1 MNKSELIHEIYK
13 FDKELTDYGLKKEI
27 KLHNNYYLSFG
38 TLHRKIGNNTIF
50 VSDLT
55 AYNKEKELLAFYET
69 FFHDLDTLND
79 YRDGDSYFEKVLNYI
94 KRKTAYDKFE
104 LVHSG
109 FDSRNDY
116 NSIEYHFQDSYN
128 KIFLSQNQEQKDAL
142 EMNNKSVKFYNIIG
156 ATNSILAATL
166 FITAIYFFINKI
178 NIFYNP
184 IFILALLIGF
194 ILKIVNTY
202 IRATVEKYK
211 AIADDMEYEI
221 GDFAKL
227 NKRNYYKDIYQFYK
241 DDLFFKELQK
251 QYNINTTPT
260 GNQII
265 GD

>member
-1 MNKSELIHEIYK
+1 MNKSELIHEIYL
-13 FDKELTDYGLKKEI
+13 FDKALADYGISKEI
-27 KLHNNYYLSFG
+27 KLHEGYYLSFG
-38 TLHRKIGNNTIF
+38 TLNRDIGNDKIRASNL
-50 VSDLT
+50 VEVG
-55 AYNKEKELLAFYET
+55 KEKSLLAFYET
-69 FFHDLDTLND
+69 FFHDLDTLD
-79 YRDGDSYFEKVLNYI
+79 MYRDGNSYFEKVLNYI

-104 LVHSG
+104 LVHSS
-109 FDSRNDY
+109 FIIKDY
-116 NSIEYHFQDSYN
+116 NSVEFHFKDSYN
-128 KIFLSQNQEQKDAL
+128 KIFLPQNQEQKDAL
-142 EMNNKSVKFYNIIG
+142 KMNNKSVKFYNIIG
-156 ATNSILAATL
+156 VTNSILAATL
-166 FITAIYFFINKI
+166 FITAVYFFINKI

-194 ILKIVNTY
+194 ILKIVNNY
-202 IRATVEKYK
+202 ISATIEKYK

>member
-1 MNKSELIHEIYK
+1 MNKSELIHEIYL
-13 FDKELTDYGLKKEI
+13 FDKALADYGISKEI
-27 KLHNNYYLSFG
+27 KLHEGYYLNFG
-38 TLHRKIGNNTIF
+38 TLNRDIGNNKIGASSL
-50 VSDLT
+50 VEVG
-55 AYNKEKELLAFYET
+55 KEKSLLAFYET
-69 FFHDLDTLND
+69 FFHDLDTLD
-79 YRDGDSYFEKVLNYI
+79 MYRDGNSYFEKVLNYI

-104 LVHSG
+104 LVHSS
-109 FDSRNDY
+109 FIIKDY
-116 NSIEYHFQDSYN
+116 NSVEFHFKDSYN
-128 KIFLSQNQEQKDAL
+128 KIFLPQNQEQKDAV
-142 EMNNKSVKFYNIIG
+142 EMKNKSFKAYNIIG
-156 ATNSILAATL
+156 VINSILAATL

-194 ILKIVNTY
+194 ILKIVNTH

-227 NKRNYYKDIYQFYK
+227 NKRDYYKDIYQFYK

-251 QYNINTTPT
+251 QYNITTTPT
-260 GNQII
+260 GNQIL